1 VTAVPDNLT
10 AAAQA
15 NLKTLSANPYPGRG
29 IVLGQS
35 SEGFLV
41 QVYWLMG
48 RSEQSRNRIL
58 KDEKGMVRTV
68 PVDPA
73 KVEDPSLIIYTA
85 LASYRHWHVVSNGD
99 HTDSFLKVV
108 KGGRD
113 FRNALWGMD
122 YEPDE
127 PNNTPRIVGVLE
139 AGREGGAEG
148 WLGIVKA
155 NPLNGTSMRFS
166 YDYEELSPGVGWGIT
181 TYQGAGDPLPSY
193 TGEPLLLPLAG
204 DESAIADAYWGAL
217 NAENR
222 VALAVKRIDA
232 QGTPKVVIKNQYG
245 G

>member
-1 VTAVPDNLT
+1 VTAVPENLI
-10 AAAQA
+10 AAAHA
-15 NLKTLSANPYPGRG
+15 NLKTLAASAYPGRG
-29 IVLGQS
+29 IVMGQS
-35 SEGFLV
+35 SDGFLV

-58 KDEKGMVRTV
+58 KQEGGQVRTV
-68 PVDPA
+68 PVDPK
-73 KVEDPSLIIYTA
+73 KVTDPSLIIYTA

-99 HTDSFLKVV
+99 HTDSFLQVV
-108 KGGRD
+108 KAGRD
-113 FRNALWGMD
+113 FRNALWGLD
-122 YEPDE
+122 YEPDP

-139 AGREGGAEG
+139 SGREGAEG

-155 NPLNGTSMRFS
+155 NPANGSSMRFS
-166 YDYEELSPGVGWGIT
+166 YDYEELTPGLGWGIT

-193 TGEPLLLPLAG
+193 AGEPALLPLEG
-204 DESAIADAYWGAL
+204 DETAIAERYWSAL
-217 NAENR
+217 NGENR